1 MSALEHESQAFA
13 KRISDAVSAFVGK
26 TVPFKA
32 TSRGAR
38 FVVSD
43 DTDGIVIPV
52 GDGGTLALEVN
63 YRCELDQ
70 SGHYLKVLSSK
81 VAVYA
86 GSRPKGDPLFRFE
99 YVHDQG
105 HGLPAGH
112 LHVHAHRDQFTRVM
126 TLAAMSGAARRQVA
140 PEAELEAARMSRIH
154 FPTGGHRFR
163 PTLEDVLQ
171 MIEEEFGAKPGPTI
185 EPADRVGAAELV
197 DRVAGCRVEALEERV
212 PDRAQHRWAAVSVHE
227 ARQQRSRGL
236 RFLGDGDTE
245 DPTFG
250 KPITSRRTAWSPSA
264 SQTWFGYSCQP
275 LMPSSALA
283 GHGHE
288 HRRVGRCGSPDRRR
302 CRCSRTFQP
311 TRRTLR

>member
-1 MSALEHESQAFA
+1 MSALEHESQDFA

-43 DTDGIVIPV
+43 DTEGIVIPV

-99 YVHDQG
+99 YVHNQG

-171 MIEEEFGAKPGPTI
+171 MIEEEFGANSGPTWPEVLRTNRVQWRRQQTGSAVRDCPSEAVRVLEQLGYAI
-185 EPADRVGAAELV
+185 SEPFDGPA
-197 DRVAGCRVEALEERV
+197 
-212 PDRAQHRWAAVSVHE
+212 PDREDRLAA
-227 ARQQRSRGL
+227 
-236 RFLGDGDTE
+236 F
-245 DPTFG
+245 
-250 KPITSRRTAWSPSA
+250 
-264 SQTWFGYSCQP
+264 
-275 LMPSSALA
+275 
-283 GHGHE
+283 
-288 HRRVGRCGSPDRRR
+288 
-302 CRCSRTFQP
+302 
-311 TRRTLR
+311 